1 MNLLEYE
8 AKQLLVAAKVP
19 TPHGAIVGID
29 DSQTSISTP
38 VVLKSQVPTGRRGK
52 AGGVIIVRE
61 PSDLQ
66 PAITALFGRTIHGFT
81 PQKLLAEELIDIK
94 REFYFSLI
102 INRETS
108 QIELLA
114 NTNGGIEVEEQ
125 DSEAFFSH
133 SVDPRSF
140 ETLGDELAD
149 CLDVPDK
156 AFLLQDIIANT
167 HHCFVSNDC
176 LLLEINPLIL
186 TTDGILVA
194 GDAKITLDDAAF
206 FRHPEWH
213 FDETPEGNNFVTLD
227 QNGTIATIANGAGL
241 AMATVDA
248 VANAGFTPANFLDI
262 GGNATPQKIMDCFRR
277 ISALPHVTAIII
289 NIFGGIVR
297 CDDVAQAILG
307 AKETFPDLPPL
318 HVRLVGNRANKAKQL
333 LADASIPLYNTLA
346 DALEALS

>member
-1 MNLLEYE
+1 MRLLEYE
-8 AKQLLVAAKVP
+8 AKKILSTYSVP
-19 TPHGAIVGID
+19 IPYGVIIEVNDLQANITV
-29 DSQTSISTP
+29 P
-38 VVLKSQVPTGRRGK
+38 VILKSQVPTGRRGK

-66 PAITALFGRTIHGFT
+66 PTIATLSGRTIHGFT

-114 NTNGGIEVEEQ
+114 NTNGGIEIEEQ
-125 DSEAFFSH
+125 DSEAFFRH

-140 ETLGDELAD
+140 EALSNILAD
-149 CLDVPDK
+149 SLDIPDK

-186 TTDGILVA
+186 TTDETLVA

-213 FDETPEGNNFVTLD
+213 FDETPDVTLD
-227 QNGTIATIANGAGL
+227 PNGTIATIANGAGL

-248 VANAGFTPANFLDI
+248 VADAGFIPANFLDI

-277 ISALPHVTAIII
+277 ISALPHVTAIVI

-297 CDDVAQAILG
+297 CDDVAQAILD

-318 HVRLVGNRANKAKQL
+318 HVRLVGNRADKAKQL

>member
-1 MNLLEYE
+1 MKLLEHE
-8 AKQLLVAAKVP
+8 AKQLLAAAKVP
-19 TPHGAIVGID
+19 TPYGIIIEVND
-29 DSQTSISTP
+29 PQANITAP

-52 AGGVIIVRE
+52 AGGIIIVRE

-66 PAITALFGRTIHGFT
+66 PAIAALFDRTIHGFT

-114 NTNGGIEVEEQ
+114 NTNGGIEIEEQ
-125 DSEAFFSH
+125 DSEAFFRH

-140 ETLGDELAD
+140 EALSNILAD
-149 CLDVPDK
+149 SLDIPDK
-156 AFLLQDIIANT
+156 AFLLQDIITNT

-186 TTDGILVA
+186 TADGALVA

-227 QNGTIATIANGAGL
+227 PNGTIATIANGAGL

-248 VANAGFTPANFLDI
+248 VADAGFIPANFLDI

-277 ISALPHVTAIII
+277 ISALPHVTAIVI

-297 CDDVAQAILG
+297 CDSVAQAILD
-307 AKETFPDLPPL
+307 ARETFPNLPPL
-318 HVRLVGNRANKAKQL
+318 HVRLVGNRADKAKQL

>member
-1 MNLLEYE
+1 MRLLEYE
-8 AKQLLVAAKVP
+8 AKKILSTYSVP
-19 TPHGAIVGID
+19 IPYGVIIEVNDLQANITV
-29 DSQTSISTP
+29 P

-66 PAITALFGRTIHGFT
+66 PTIAILFGRTIHGFT

-114 NTNGGIEVEEQ
+114 NTNGGIEVEER
-125 DSEAFFSH
+125 DSEAFFRH

-140 ETLGDELAD
+140 ETLSDELAD
-149 CLDVPDK
+149 CLDISDK
-156 AFLLQDIIANT
+156 AFLLQDIIVNT
-167 HHCFVSNDC
+167 YPCFLNNDC

-186 TTDGILVA
+186 TTDGTLVA
-194 GDAKITLDDAAF
+194 GDAKITLDDAAL

-213 FDETPEGNNFVTLD
+213 FNETPEGNNFVMLD
-227 QNGTIATIANGAGL
+227 PNGTIATIANGAGL

-248 VANAGFTPANFLDI
+248 VADAGFTPANFLDI

-277 ISALPHVTAIII
+277 IDTLPHVTAIVI

-297 CDDVAQAILG
+297 CDDVAQAILD
-307 AKETFPDLPPL
+307 ARETFPNLPPL
-318 HVRLVGNRANKAKQL
+318 HVRLVGNRADRAKQL
-333 LADASIPLYNTLA
+333 LANANIPLHSTLT
-346 DALEALS
+346 DALETLS